1 MGGMHVGVCKLI
13 LRLPENDDLKGKRRA
28 LQSIISRVKAKFNV
42 AVAEVEEMDSWRT
55 IILGISC
62 VSNDGRYADSM
73 LSTVVRYI
81 ARSRGDL
88 EVVDYEIEVMEG
100 V

>member
-28 LQSIISRVKAKFNV
+28 LQSLTSRVKTKFNV

-55 IILGISC
+55 IVLGISC
-62 VSNDGRYADSM
+62 VSNDGRHVDSM

-88 EVVDYEIEVMEG
+88 EVVGYEIEVMEG